1 MDAIKSVSV
10 ERGEEE
16 GDERAPFPLLSH
28 FRKGFGTS
36 TERPTDLAPH
46 TRKVFD
52 VGVGVG
58 GHVIAGL
65 LYWWRNNKQQTP
77 QVTRVLRPL
86 CDRHLSGA
94 ISTSLEMCDSIF
106 PSSSHPRCR
115 ATEIKAEETELYF
128 FGEGVA
134 RQIFFA
140 EADFSSKYW
149 ARK

>member
-1 MDAIKSVSV
+1 MFSIARPFGQMDAIKSVSV
-10 ERGEEE
+10 ERGEGE
-16 GDERAPFPLLSH
+16 GDERAPFPLLSR

-36 TERPTDLAPH
+36 TERPTDLAPK

-52 VGVGVG
+52 VDVGVG
-58 GHVIAGL
+58 GHVIVGL

-115 ATEIKAEETELYF
+115 ATEIKAEETELYKD
-128 FGEGVA
+128 EIYSLYV
-134 RQIFFA
+134 I
-140 EADFSSKYW
+140 W
-149 ARK
+149 